1 MRYTRILELER
12 KLESLKEKLR
22 DAQDSDNVQLI
33 EESEEEIEKVSD
45 EMASLENKYW
55 KEDDY

>member
-33 EESEEEIEKVSD
+33 EELEEEIEKVSD